1 MLQAVKRQLFVRK
14 DDWLLGCFFAVM
26 AYLAG
31 GILLAVLLFL
41 VKAADFYINLGSIL
55 AMVVGGIFF
64 LITVVG
70 STISY
75 FNLEISFGSTR
86 KEFLVSHYAAC
97 FLHGISYVALI
108 FVLALL
114 EQTLAKAVLTD
125 KALVVDI
132 LPWILKAGGLIVT
145 GIVVLFTLAAAL
157 IMRFGRLA
165 GWSLWGAWMVL
176 VIGFPRV
183 VDAVEE
189 APGSVFG
196 RIGRWFLWLAGQ
208 LPWYG
213 WLALGAGAALF
224 CVFGTVWMIRK
235 QQVTA

>member
-1 MLQAVKRQLFVRK
+1 MLQAVKRQLSVRK
-14 DDWLLGCFFAVM
+14 EDWLFGSFIAVI

-31 GILLAVLLFL
+31 GILLAVLMFL
-41 VKAADFYINLGSIL
+41 NKSADFYINLGSIL
-55 AMVVGGIFF
+55 AMAVGGIYF
-64 LITVVG
+64 LLTVVG

-86 KEFLVSHYAAC
+86 KEFLVSHYIAC
-97 FLHGISYVALI
+97 FLHGISYVAMI

-114 EQTLAKAVLTD
+114 EQTLARSVLTD
-125 KALVVDI
+125 KALVIDI
-132 LPWILKAGGLIVT
+132 LPWIPKAGGLIVT
-145 GIVVLFTLAAAL
+145 GIIVLSTLAAAL

-165 GWSLWGAWMVL
+165 GWSLWGVWMVFF
-176 VIGFPRV
+176 IGFPRV
-183 VDAVEE
+183 MDA
-189 APGSVFG
+189 APNSVFG

-213 WLALGAGAALF
+213 WLALGGGAALL
-224 CVFGTVWMIRK
+224 CLLGTVWILKK

>member
-1 MLQAVKRQLFVRK
+1 MLQAVKRQLSVRK
-14 DDWLLGCFFAVM
+14 DDWLVGCLFTVM

-31 GILLAVLLFL
+31 GILLGILMFL
-41 VKAADFYINLGSIL
+41 VKSADFYINLGSIL

-86 KEFLVSHYAAC
+86 KEFLVSHYIAS
-97 FLHGISYVALI
+97 FLHGISYVAMI
-108 FVLALL
+108 FVLAIL
-114 EQTLAKAVLTD
+114 EQTLARSVLTD

-132 LPWILKAGGLIVT
+132 LPWIPKAGGLIVT
-145 GIVVLFTLAAAL
+145 GIIVLSTLAAAL

-165 GWSLWGAWMVL
+165 GWSLWGVWMVL
-176 VIGFPRV
+176 CIGYPRV
-183 VDAVEE
+183 MDAVKE
-189 APGSVFG
+189 APNSVFG

-213 WLALGAGAALF
+213 WLALGAGAGLL
-224 CVFGTVWMIRK
+224 CVFGTVWIIRK
-235 QQVTA
+235 QQVTV

>member
-1 MLQAVKRQLFVRK
+1 MLQAVKRQLSVRK
-14 DDWLLGCFFAVM
+14 DDWLLGSFIAVI

-31 GILLAVLLFL
+31 GILLAVLMFL
-41 VKAADFYINLGSIL
+41 NKSADFYINLGSIL
-55 AMVVGGIFF
+55 AMAVGGIYF
-64 LITVVG
+64 LLTVVG

-86 KEFLVSHYAAC
+86 KEFLVSHYIAC
-97 FLHGISYVALI
+97 FLHGISYVAMI

-114 EQTLAKAVLTD
+114 EQTLARSVLTD
-125 KALVVDI
+125 KALVIDI
-132 LPWILKAGGLIVT
+132 LPWIPKAGGLIVT
-145 GIVVLFTLAAAL
+145 GIIVLSTLAAAL

-165 GWSLWGAWMVL
+165 GWSLWGVWMVFF
-176 VIGFPRV
+176 IGFPRV
-183 VDAVEE
+183 MDA
-189 APGSVFG
+189 APNSVFG

-213 WLALGAGAALF
+213 WLALGGGAALL
-224 CVFGTVWMIRK
+224 CLLGTVWILKK